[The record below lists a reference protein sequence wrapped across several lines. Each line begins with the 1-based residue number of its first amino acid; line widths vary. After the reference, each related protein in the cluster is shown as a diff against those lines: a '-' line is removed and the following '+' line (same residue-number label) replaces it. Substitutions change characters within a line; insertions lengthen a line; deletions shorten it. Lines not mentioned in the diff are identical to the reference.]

1 VCQCDFGIGIESGVE
16 FAPVGN
22 IIWIGRH
29 HDVAVGMAEIA
40 VRWQIYSG
48 ITACYQILF
57 KF

>member
-40 VRWQIYSG
+40 VR
-48 ITACYQILF
+48 
-57 KF
+57 